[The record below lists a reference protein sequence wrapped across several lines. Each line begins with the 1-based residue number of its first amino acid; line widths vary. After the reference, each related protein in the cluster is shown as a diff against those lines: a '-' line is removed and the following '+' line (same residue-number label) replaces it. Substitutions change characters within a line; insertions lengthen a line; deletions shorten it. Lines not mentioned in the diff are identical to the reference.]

1 MVQFVYSGR
10 LWFTRYFI
18 FEVWKSWSR
27 PKILSF
33 QLHIHDFLFALSLK
47 RFPLKINP
55 IVPLNIR
62 YPCFQD
68 TENIFSKLDH
78 RFMIRWIEILV
89 DDHVET
95 LPAFLDRVEINRLDP
110 RRSNRGREND
120 SCSTGTRSWVP
131 CCFQRDGKITAQ
143 NQPGS
148 TQAPHLFRTLQLQFS
163 ARLRVG
169 TAGRV
174 QRVTVKDA
182 FTQ

>member
-1 MVQFVYSGR
+1 MHTR
-10 LWFTRYFI
+10 LRASRTLARGLEVSQKRCKI
-18 FEVWKSWSR
+18 VWK
-27 PKILSF
+27 
-33 QLHIHDFLFALSLK
+33 LK
-47 RFPLKINP
+47 ELTRRHLP
-55 IVPLNIR
+55 
-62 YPCFQD
+62 
-68 TENIFSKLDH
+68 KLDH